1 MSDDKPS
8 ALRDVRQGLGL
19 LFRAART
26 AASRMPKG
34 GVEEVVKTSAREVG
48 RAFENVA
55 STIER
60 GVFGKATRFGSGK
73 AAEPEPE
80 EPHDGESAA
89 APRAGQD
96 KPKPP
101 DGA

>member
-8 ALRDVRQGLGL
+8 AFQDARKGLGL

-26 AASRMPKG
+26 VIGKLPKG

-55 STIER
+55 TTVER
-60 GVFGKATRFGSGK
+60 EVFGKKAPPWHSKGDAGSRPPESTSQSK
-73 AAEPEPE
+73 TEP
-80 EPHDGESAA
+80 
-89 APRAGQD
+89 
-96 KPKPP
+96 PKPP
-101 DGA
+101 DAA